1 MSRRRDVQL
10 PWSLEAELAVLGAL
24 VIDAEAA
31 PRVFDRLTTDDF
43 YSDQHRRVF
52 SAAYKLWKEG
62 QTIDPVTLSEELT
75 RRGELENAGG
85 MMFLAE
91 LLDVVPTAAN
101 VDYHVR
107 IVAEHAAR
115 RRLWEAGRAIAEE
128 AVMAT
133 DDPVDD
139 VIDRAERRI
148 LRVADSRG
156 TEGPQRVQETIW
168 DAMEVIE
175 RGGVPGVPCGLADV
189 DAMTGG
195 WKPGNLIIVAGAT
208 SMGKSAFALAAAAH
222 AAIDARVPTAIF
234 SIEMTTVEN
243 TIRLLSLESLIDLSR
258 LMHGK
263 IEDHEYQ
270 RLRDA
275 AARIHSA
282 PLFLDDTATRVSEI
296 RARARRLKV
305 EHGLGLVVVD
315 HIHDMEGEGETR
327 REQISSIGR
336 GLKQMAKEL
345 DVPVIAVSQL
355 SRAPTTRSDCRPRL
369 SDLRESGDLE
379 AVANVVVLMYRPEY
393 YFGPK
398 QGDKDLRGL
407 AEAIVA
413 KNRNGPTG
421 SVELYFRAECARF
434 ENLAHEAMRGV
445 A

>member
-1 MSRRRDVQL
+1 MSRRRDAQL

-31 PRVFDRLTTDDF
+31 PRVFDRLATDDF

-52 SAAYKLWKEG
+52 SAAFKLWKEG

-75 RRGELENAGG
+75 RRGELEKAGG

-128 AVMAT
+128 AVTAT

-156 TEGPQRVQETIW
+156 TEGPKRVQETIW

-195 WKPGNLIIVAGAT
+195 WKPGNLIITAGAT
-208 SMGKSAFALAAAAH
+208 SMGKSAFALGAAAH
-222 AAIDARVPTAIF
+222 AAIEARVPTAIF
-234 SIEMTTVEN
+234 SIEMTKVEN

-263 IEDHEYQ
+263 VEDHEYQ

-305 EHGLGLVVVD
+305 EHNLGLVIVD

-336 GLKQMAKEL
+336 GLKQLAKEL

-407 AEAIVA
+407 AEAIIA

-421 SVELYFRAECARF
+421 TVELYFRAECARF
-434 ENLAHEAMRGV
+434 ESLARE
-445 A
+445 

>member
-1 MSRRRDVQL
+1 
-10 PWSLEAELAVLGAL
+10 
-24 VIDAEAA
+24 
-31 PRVFDRLTTDDF
+31 
-43 YSDQHRRVF
+43 
-52 SAAYKLWKEG
+52 
-62 QTIDPVTLSEELT
+62 
-75 RRGELENAGG
+75 
-85 MMFLAE
+85 
-91 LLDVVPTAAN
+91 
-101 VDYHVR
+101 
-107 IVAEHAAR
+107 
-115 RRLWEAGRAIAEE
+115 
-128 AVMAT
+128 MAT

-148 LRVADSRG
+148 LRVADARG
-156 TEGPQRVQETIW
+156 TEGPKRVQETIW

-208 SMGKSAFALAAAAH
+208 SMGKSAFALGAAAH
-222 AAIDARVPTAIF
+222 AAIERRVPTAIF
-234 SIEMTTVEN
+234 SIEMTKVEN
-243 TIRLLSLESLIDLSR
+243 TIRLLSLESLIDLNR

-270 RLRDA
+270 QLQDA

-282 PLFLDDTATRVSEI
+282 PLHLDDTATRVSEI
-296 RARARRLKV
+296 RARARRLKA
-305 EHGLGLVVVD
+305 EHNLGLVVVD
-315 HIHDMEGEGETR
+315 HIHDMEGDGETR

-407 AEAIVA
+407 AEAIIA

-421 SVELYFRAECARF
+421 SVALYFRAECARF
-434 ENLAHEAMRGV
+434 ESLALEDMRGV

>member
-24 VIDAEAA
+24 LIDAEAA

-75 RRGELENAGG
+75 RRGEFEKAGG
-85 MMFLAE
+85 MVFIAE
-91 LLDVVPTAAN
+91 LLDVVLTAAN

-107 IVAEHAAR
+107 IVAEHSAR

-156 TEGPQRVQETIW
+156 TDGPKRVQETIW

-175 RGGVPGVPCGLADV
+175 SGGVKGVPSGLADI

-195 WKPGNLIIVAGAT
+195 WKPGNLVIVAGAT
-208 SMGKSAFALAAAAH
+208 SMGKSAFALGAAAH

-234 SIEMTTVEN
+234 SIEMTRTEN
-243 TIRLLSLESLIDLSR
+243 TIRILALESAIDLHQ
-258 LMHGK
+258 LMHG
-263 IEDHEYQ
+263 
-270 RLRDA
+270 RLNEVQMTHLEQ
-275 AARIHSA
+275 AARRVHTA
-282 PLFLDDTATRVSEI
+282 PLYLDDTATRVSEI

-305 EHGLGLVVVD
+305 EQGLGLVVVD

-336 GLKQMAKEL
+336 GLKQLAKEL
-345 DVPVIAVSQL
+345 DIPVIAVSQL
-355 SRAPTTRSDCRPRL
+355 SRAPTNRPDRRPAL

-393 YFGPK
+393 YFGPR

-407 AEAIVA
+407 AEAIIA

-421 SVELYFRAECARF
+421 SVELYFHAECARF

>member
-10 PWSLEAELAVLGAL
+10 PWSLEAEFAVLGAL
-24 VIDAEAA
+24 LIDAEAA

-75 RRGELENAGG
+75 RRGEFEKAGG
-85 MMFLAE
+85 MMFIGE

-107 IVAEHAAR
+107 IVAEHSAR

-133 DDPVDD
+133 NDPVDD

-156 TEGPQRVQETIW
+156 AEGPKRVQETIW
-168 DAMEVIE
+168 DALEVIE
-175 RGGVPGVPCGLADV
+175 SGGVKGVPSGLADI

-208 SMGKSAFALAAAAH
+208 SMGKSAFALGAAAH

-234 SIEMTTVEN
+234 SIEMTRTEN
-243 TIRLLSLESLIDLSR
+243 TIRILALESAIDLHQ
-258 LMHGK
+258 LMHG
-263 IEDHEYQ
+263 
-270 RLRDA
+270 RLNEVQMTRLEQ
-275 AARIHSA
+275 AARRVHTA
-282 PLFLDDTATRVSEI
+282 PLYLDDTATRVSEI

-336 GLKQMAKEL
+336 GLKQLAKEL
-345 DVPVIAVSQL
+345 DIPVIAVSQL
-355 SRAPTTRSDCRPRL
+355 SRAPTNRPDRRPAL

-393 YFGPK
+393 YFGPR

-407 AEAIVA
+407 AEAIIA